1 MPVCIAGMHRSGTSM
16 VANLLRGGGLY
27 LGTDAD
33 LKSASQYNA
42 DGFWEHVRLVDLNEE
57 ILNRLG
63 GGWDAPPPMP
73 EGWVGAEPLRDLHA
87 SARAILEEFSG
98 HEPWGWK
105 DPRNSL
111 TLPFWRR
118 HLPDPKVVICVRNP
132 LEVALSLRR
141 RNILSYALSMI
152 LWTVYNERLLRT
164 TRPDQRLIT
173 HYDAYAHE
181 PREEVRRLLE
191 FAGLTPSEDVVERAC
206 SAASADLRHHRLG
219 GQQLVDAEV
228 SPAVLDL
235 YAKLCGEAG
244 WSEQSLVRASTVA
257 GGAIDAELPALG
269 GNPAAAP
276 SSAQAR
282 IEHATSDTLSGQRS
296 GEPTSLPGRLNRSA
310 VEVEVLRK
318 RLEGRD
324 ATIGDLRAGIAR
336 RDTDIGGLRAT
347 LGDAQAKV
355 NELRIRL
362 EERGAAIGELRTRLS
377 ERDAASGEL
386 RTRLKERDAA
396 IGELRTRLSERGAAI
411 GELRTRGA
419 AAQAKIADLQG
430 WLETERRTVTM
441 MSASW
446 GWRLNTRYERI
457 RKRVER
463 QLQPSPKRRA

>member
-1 MPVCIAGMHRSGTSM
+1 MPICIAGMHRSGTSL

-27 LGTDAD
+27 LGADAD
-33 LKSASQYNA
+33 LKGPSQYNA

-63 GGWDAPPPMP
+63 GGWDAPPAMP

-87 SARAILEEFSG
+87 SAQAILEEFSG

-141 RNILSYALSMI
+141 RNILSYALSML

-173 HYDAYAHE
+173 HYDAYTRE

-191 FAGLTPSEDVVERAC
+191 FAGLTPSDDVVERAC
-206 SAASADLRHHRLG
+206 LTASADLRHHRLG

-228 SPAVLDL
+228 SPAILDL
-235 YAKLCGEAG
+235 YARLCREAG
-244 WSEQSLVRASTVA
+244 WSEEIPARAATVV
-257 GGAIDAELPALG
+257 GGSIDAELPGLG
-269 GNPAAAP
+269 GNPATAP
-276 SSAQAR
+276 SSAWAW
-282 IEHATSDTLSGQRS
+282 IEDATSDALSEPPRGQA
-296 GEPTSLPGRLNRSA
+296 TSPPGRLNRSA

-324 ATIGDLRAGIAR
+324 ETIDDLRAGIAR
-336 RDTDIGGLRAT
+336 RDTAIENMRGT
-347 LGDAQAKV
+347 LGDAQTKV
-355 NELRIRL
+355 TELRIRL
-362 EERGAAIGELRTRLS
+362 EERGAAIGELRSRLS
-377 ERDAASGEL
+377 
-386 RTRLKERDAA
+386 ERDAA
-396 IGELRTRLSERGAAI
+396 IGELRTRLAG
-411 GELRTRGA
+411 
-419 AAQAKIADLQG
+419 AQAKIASLQRR
-430 WLETERRTVTM
+430 LEAERRTVTM
-441 MSASW
+441 MSSSW
-446 GWRLNTRYERI
+446 GWRLNTRFRRI
-457 RKRVER
+457 RER
-463 QLQPSPKRRA
+463 LDRQRQPSPKRRT